1 MRVIAVL
8 LLTGKSYNQT
18 ETKTCC
24 LPLLESGNESR
35 QCMITVSW
43 ILMRRGGRS
52 GVEWSGVEKRGEEW
66 SGKTSLFDFIVS
78 CFCLSC
84 MSTEAERLYWDNNK
98 SARIRCGYLTLTFA
112 QSDLSLRK
120 DHSVISNC
128 TILPAQRFN
137 KHLLVAHDVATLLT
151 FTDKLLPCWKKSVSS
166 CDPARRVTPLFLTEE
181 VHQNGARFRRSST
194 LQKITRNIMKWTT

>member
-128 TILPAQRFN
+128 TIYCLHKDSTSTF
-137 KHLLVAHDVATLLT
+137 LLVAHDVSTLLT
-151 FTDKLLPCWKKSVSS
+151 YFTDKLLPVSS
-166 CDPARRVTPLFLTEE
+166 WSSQWGSHPFFWPRRCTKMGRGSDAQALF
-181 VHQNGARFRRSST
+181 R
-194 LQKITRNIMKWTT
+194 K